1 VECWAVGL
9 LDFFLELIHGAGLRF
24 SRLGIILLK
33 LTGVIDVTT
42 SVCVCVCEV
51 EEFRFDKVNT

>member
-42 SVCVCVCEV
+42 SVCVCV
-51 EEFRFDKVNT
+51 